1 MPLAS
6 SFGDMSRP
14 PFPTDTPAV
23 VTCGLPYANGALHI
37 GHLRTYVGGDIMT
50 RALRL
55 LGQDVAFVSGSDM
68 HGTPV
73 AVNAAAEGV
82 DPKTFAMRYHEQY
95 IETFPAFDIEFDQYG
110 HTDDAVNTAATTEIV
125 EALIAADRVYD
136 AEVPVAYDATAEQW
150 LPDRFVEGSC
160 PYCGEHARGDECD
173 EGCGRHLEPGEIEDP
188 VSTVT
193 GNPAEY
199 RIRSHKFFAVSELQA
214 ELSHFLDELEGT
226 TNAQRQPREWID
238 GELQDWCI
246 TRDIDWG
253 IDFPGEEDLVLY
265 VWVDAPIEYIA
276 ATRQYS
282 ERVGAEVF
290 DDERAWQEDGQI
302 IHVIGRDIIQHH
314 AVFWPAMLMTA
325 GFVTPRA
332 IMASGFITLEG
343 RGFST
348 SRGRAVWADE
358 YLETGFAPDLLRYYL
373 ATNGGFQQDVDFSW
387 ERFAER
393 VNTELVGTLGNFA
406 YRTMLFAH
414 REFGAVPD
422 TRADPAITA
431 AIAEATAAV
440 EAAVNEYDIRGVGE
454 AAMGLARRGNEHIQ
468 QEEPWKLEDGD
479 PRKAQVIAEC
489 LHLVKAAC
497 VCFAPIAPATM
508 QTLWEQLGEEGTVDS
523 VPLTAAQ
530 DPPSGQL
537 SEPSALFAQVEAEMV
552 EDLTEALHA
561 RIEETSSPEEESE
574 DLEPIMSDRISFEEF
589 GALDIRTG
597 EILEA
602 EPIEGADKLVQLTVD
617 IGVEERQIVAGIRQL
632 HDLEDLPGTSVVV
645 LANLE
650 PATLFGVESD
660 GMLLAAGDE
669 AALLTTHTPVP
680 PGTQIR

>member
-1 MPLAS
+1 
-6 SFGDMSRP
+6 MSDG
-14 PFPTDTPAV
+14 PFPTDAPAV

-82 DPKTFAMRYHEQY
+82 DPETFAMRYHEQY
-95 IETFPAFDIEFDQYG
+95 TETFPAFHVAFDQYG
-110 HTDDAVNTAATTEIV
+110 HTHDAMNTATTTEVV
-125 EALIAADRVYD
+125 EALIEAGRVYD
-136 AEVPVAYDATAEQW
+136 AEVPVAYDATADQW

-160 PYCGEHARGDECD
+160 PYCGAHARGDECD
-173 EGCGRHLEPGEIEDP
+173 EGCGRHLEPGEIEAP

-199 RIRSHKFFAVSELQA
+199 RTRAHKFFAVSELQA
-214 ELSHFLDELEGT
+214 ELSRFLDALEGT
-226 TNAQRQPREWID
+226 TNAQRQPREWVE

-253 IDFPGEEDLVLY
+253 IDFPGEEELVLY

-276 ATRQYS
+276 ATRQYT
-282 ERVGAEVF
+282 ERVGPEVF
-290 DDERAWQEDGQI
+290 DAERAWREDGQI

-348 SRGRAVWADE
+348 SRGRAVWAEE

-406 YRTMLFAH
+406 YRSMLFAH
-414 REFGAVPD
+414 REFGAVPEA
-422 TRADPAITA
+422 TVDPTIESAIEA
-431 AIAEATAAV
+431 ATAAV
-440 EAAVNEYDIRGVGE
+440 EAAVNAYDVRAIGE
-454 AAMGLARRGNEHIQ
+454 AAMELARRGNEHIQ
-468 QEEPWKLEDGD
+468 QEEPWKLEEGD

-497 VCFAPIAPATM
+497 VCFAPIAPVTM
-508 QTLWEQLGEEGTVDS
+508 QTLWEQLGEEGSVDG
-523 VPLTAAQ
+523 VPLEAAMA
-530 DPPSGQL
+530 PPTGPL
-537 SEPSALFAQVEAEMV
+537 PEPAALFTQIEDETVAE
-552 EDLTEALHA
+552 LTEALHA
-561 RIEETSSPEEESE
+561 RIAETAPTEAETPAA
-574 DLEPIMSDRISFEEF
+574 EPIMADRIGFESFSE
-589 GALDIRTG
+589 LDIRTG
-597 EILEA
+597 EILAA
-602 EPIEGADKLVQLTVD
+602 EPIEGADKLVRLTVD
-617 IGVEERQIVAGIRQL
+617 IGVEQRQIVAGIRQL
-632 HDLEDLPGTSVVV
+632 HAVEELPGTAVVI

-660 GMLLAAGDE
+660 GMLLAAGED

-680 PGTQIR
+680 PGTRIR

>member
-1 MPLAS
+1 
-6 SFGDMSRP
+6 MSDG
-14 PFPTDTPAV
+14 PFPTDAPAV

-82 DPKTFAMRYHEQY
+82 DPETFAMRYHEQY
-95 IETFPAFDIEFDQYG
+95 TETFPAFHVAFDQYG
-110 HTDDAVNTAATTEIV
+110 HTHDAMNTATTTEVV
-125 EALIAADRVYD
+125 EALIEGGRVYD
-136 AEVPVAYDATAEQW
+136 AEVPVAYDATADQW

-160 PYCGEHARGDECD
+160 PYCGAHARGDECD
-173 EGCGRHLEPGEIEDP
+173 EGCGRHLEPGEIEAP

-199 RIRSHKFFAVSELQA
+199 RTRAHKFFAVSELQA
-214 ELSHFLDELEGT
+214 ELSRFLDALEGT
-226 TNAQRQPREWID
+226 TNAQRQPREWVE

-253 IDFPGEEDLVLY
+253 IDFPGEEELVLY

-276 ATRQYS
+276 ATRQYT
-282 ERVGAEVF
+282 ERVGPEVF
-290 DDERAWQEDGQI
+290 DAERAWREDGQI

-348 SRGRAVWADE
+348 SRGRAVWAEE

-406 YRTMLFAH
+406 YRSMLFAH
-414 REFGAVPD
+414 REFGAVPEA
-422 TRADPAITA
+422 TVDPAIEG
-431 AIAEATAAV
+431 AIEAATAAV
-440 EAAVNEYDIRGVGE
+440 EAAVNAYDVRAIGE
-454 AAMGLARRGNEHIQ
+454 AAMELARRGNEHIQ
-468 QEEPWKLEDGD
+468 QEEPWKLEEGD

-497 VCFAPIAPATM
+497 VCFAPIAPVTM
-508 QTLWEQLGEEGTVDS
+508 QTLWEQLGEEGGVDS
-523 VPLTAAQ
+523 VPLEAAMA
-530 DPPSGQL
+530 PPTGPL
-537 SEPSALFAQVEAEMV
+537 PEPAALFTQIEEETVAE
-552 EDLTEALHA
+552 LTEALHA
-561 RIEETSSPEEESE
+561 RIAETAPTEAETPTA
-574 DLEPIMSDRISFEEF
+574 EPIMTDRIDFESFSE
-589 GALDIRTG
+589 LDIRTG
-597 EILEA
+597 EILAA
-602 EPIEGADKLVQLTVD
+602 EPVEGADKLVQLTVD
-617 IGVEERQIVAGIRQL
+617 IGVEQRQIVAGIRQL
-632 HDLEDLPGTSVVV
+632 HAVEELPGTAVVI

-660 GMLLAAGDE
+660 GMLLAAGED

-680 PGTQIR
+680 PGTRIR

>member
-1 MPLAS
+1 
-6 SFGDMSRP
+6 MSDG
-14 PFPTDTPAV
+14 PFPTDAPAV

-82 DPKTFAMRYHEQY
+82 DPETFAMRYHEQY
-95 IETFPAFDIEFDQYG
+95 TETFPAFHVAFDQYG
-110 HTDDAVNTAATTEIV
+110 HTHDAMNTATTTEVV
-125 EALIAADRVYD
+125 EALIEAGRVYD
-136 AEVPVAYDATAEQW
+136 AEVPVAYDATADQW

-160 PYCGEHARGDECD
+160 PYCGAHARGDECD
-173 EGCGRHLEPGEIEDP
+173 EGCGRHLEPGEIEAP

-199 RIRSHKFFAVSELQA
+199 RTRAHKFFAVSELQA
-214 ELSHFLDELEGT
+214 ELSRFLDALEGT
-226 TNAQRQPREWID
+226 TNAQRQPREWVE

-253 IDFPGEEDLVLY
+253 IDFPGEEELVLY

-276 ATRQYS
+276 ATRQYT
-282 ERVGAEVF
+282 ERVGPEVF
-290 DDERAWQEDGQI
+290 DAERAWREDGQI

-348 SRGRAVWADE
+348 SRGRAVWAEE

-406 YRTMLFAH
+406 YRSMLFAH
-414 REFGAVPD
+414 REFGAVPEA
-422 TRADPAITA
+422 TVDPAIEG
-431 AIAEATAAV
+431 AIEAATAAV
-440 EAAVNEYDIRGVGE
+440 EAAVNAYDVRAIGE
-454 AAMGLARRGNEHIQ
+454 AAMELARRGNEHIQ
-468 QEEPWKLEDGD
+468 QEEPWKLEEGD

-497 VCFAPIAPATM
+497 VCFAPIAPVTM
-508 QTLWEQLGEEGTVDS
+508 QTLWEQLGEEGGVDS
-523 VPLTAAQ
+523 VPLEAAMA
-530 DPPSGQL
+530 PPTGPL
-537 SEPSALFAQVEAEMV
+537 PEPAALFTQIEEETVAE
-552 EDLTEALHA
+552 LTEALHA
-561 RIEETSSPEEESE
+561 RIAETAPTEAETPTA
-574 DLEPIMSDRISFEEF
+574 EPIMTDRIDFESFSE
-589 GALDIRTG
+589 LDIRTG
-597 EILEA
+597 EILAA
-602 EPIEGADKLVQLTVD
+602 EPVEGADKLVQLTVD
-617 IGVEERQIVAGIRQL
+617 IGVEQRQIVAGIRQL
-632 HDLEDLPGTSVVV
+632 HAVEELPGTAVVI

-660 GMLLAAGDE
+660 GMLLAAGED

-680 PGTQIR
+680 PGTRIR

>member
-1 MPLAS
+1 
-6 SFGDMSRP
+6 MSDE
-14 PFPTDTPAV
+14 PFPTDAPAV

-73 AVNAAAEGV
+73 AVNAAEEGV
-82 DPKTFAMRYHEQY
+82 DPETFAMRYHEQY
-95 IETFPAFDIEFDQYG
+95 TETFPAFHIEFDQYG
-110 HTDDAVNTAATTEIV
+110 HTHDAMNIKTTTEIV
-125 EALIAADRVYD
+125 EALIEADRVYD
-136 AEVPVAYDATAEQW
+136 AEVPVAYDATGDQW
-150 LPDRFVEGSC
+150 LPDRFVEGTC

-199 RIRSHKFFAVSELQA
+199 RRRSHKFFAVSDLQA

-226 TNAQRQPREWID
+226 TNAQRQPREWVE

-276 ATRQYS
+276 ATRQYT
-282 ERVGAEVF
+282 ERVGPEVF
-290 DDERAWQEDGQI
+290 DAERAWEKDGQI

-314 AVFWPAMLMTA
+314 AVFWPAMLLTA

-348 SRGRAVWADE
+348 SRGRAVWAEE

-406 YRTMLFAH
+406 YRSMLFAH

-422 TRADPAITA
+422 APVDPEIASAIE
-431 AIAEATAAV
+431 EATAAV
-440 EAAVNEYDIRGVGE
+440 ETAVNSYDIRAIGE

-468 QEEPWKLEDGD
+468 QHEPWKLQEGD
-479 PRKAQVIAEC
+479 PRKAQIIAEC

-497 VCFAPIAPATM
+497 VCFAPIAPVTM
-508 QTLWEQLGEEGTVDS
+508 QTLWEQLGEGGAVSDVSLEVAEQPPAGE
-523 VPLTAAQ
+523 LT
-530 DPPSGQL
+530 
-537 SEPSALFAQVEAEMV
+537 EPAALFSQI
-552 EDLTEALHA
+552 EDETVSALTEALHT
-561 RIEETSSPEEESE
+561 RIEETAPTEPESAAV
-574 DLEPIMSDRISFEEF
+574 DPITTDRISFEEF

-597 EILEA
+597 QIRAA
-602 EPIEGADKLVQLTVD
+602 EPIEGADKLVKLTVD
-617 IGVEERQIVAGIRQL
+617 IGVEQRQIVAGIRQL
-632 HDLEDLPGTSVVV
+632 HALEELPGTAVVI

-660 GMLLAAGDE
+660 GMLLAAGDD

-680 PGTQIR
+680 PGTRIR

>member
-1 MPLAS
+1 
-6 SFGDMSRP
+6 MSQGA
-14 PFPTDTPAV
+14 FPTDAPAV

-82 DPKTFAMRYHEQY
+82 DPRTFAMRYHEQY
-95 IETFPAFDIEFDQYG
+95 IETFPAFHIEFDQYG
-110 HTDDAVNTAATTEIV
+110 HTDDAVNTATTTEIV
-125 EALIAADRVYD
+125 EALIAAGRVYD
-136 AEVPVAYDATAEQW
+136 AEVPVAYDANAEQW

-173 EGCGRHLEPGEIEDP
+173 EGCGRHLEPGEIDAP

-199 RIRSHKFFAVSELQA
+199 RVRSHKFFAVSELQA

-238 GELQDWCI
+238 GDLQDWCI

-253 IDFPGEEDLVLY
+253 IGFPGEEDLVLY

-282 ERVGAEVF
+282 ERVGTEVF
-290 DDERAWQEDGQI
+290 DAERAWREDGQI

-325 GFVTPRA
+325 GYVTPRA

-348 SRGRAVWADE
+348 SRGRAVWAEE
-358 YLETGFAPDLLRYYL
+358 YLETGFAPDMLRYYL

-422 TRADPAITA
+422 ASVDPPITA

-440 EAAVNEYDIRGVGE
+440 ETAVNEYDIRGIGE

-468 QEEPWKLEDGD
+468 QEEPWKLEDED

-508 QTLWEQLGEEGTVDS
+508 QDLWEQLGEEGTVDD

-530 DPPSGQL
+530 KPPAGQL
-537 SEPSALFAQVEAEMV
+537 SEPSALFPQIEAETV
-552 EDLTEALHA
+552 EDLTGALHA
-561 RIEETSSPEEESE
+561 RIEETSPTVGAAE
-574 DLEPIMSDRISFEEF
+574 DIEPMTSDRIGFEEF
-589 GALDIRTG
+589 SALDIRTG
-597 EILEA
+597 EVREA
-602 EPIEGADKLVQLTVD
+602 EPIEGADNLVRLIVD

-632 HDLEDLPGTSVVV
+632 HDVEELRGTAVVV

-660 GMLLAAGDE
+660 GMLLAAGED

>member
-1 MPLAS
+1 
-6 SFGDMSRP
+6 MSDG
-14 PFPTDTPAV
+14 PFPTDAPAV

-82 DPKTFAMRYHEQY
+82 DPETFAMRYHEQY
-95 IETFPAFDIEFDQYG
+95 TETFPAFHVAFDQYG
-110 HTDDAVNTAATTEIV
+110 HTHDAMNTATTTEVV
-125 EALIAADRVYD
+125 EALIEGGRVYD
-136 AEVPVAYDATAEQW
+136 AEVPVAYDATADQW

-160 PYCGEHARGDECD
+160 PYCGAHARGDECD
-173 EGCGRHLEPGEIEDP
+173 EGCGRHLEPGEIEAP

-199 RIRSHKFFAVSELQA
+199 RTRAHKFFAVSELQA
-214 ELSHFLDELEGT
+214 ELSRFLDALEGT
-226 TNAQRQPREWID
+226 TNAQRQPREWVE

-253 IDFPGEEDLVLY
+253 IDFPGEEELVLY

-276 ATRQYS
+276 ATRQYT
-282 ERVGAEVF
+282 ERVGPEVF
-290 DDERAWQEDGQI
+290 DAERAWREDGQI

-348 SRGRAVWADE
+348 SRGRAVWAEE

-406 YRTMLFAH
+406 YRSMLFAH
-414 REFGAVPD
+414 REFGAVPEA
-422 TRADPAITA
+422 TVDPAIEG
-431 AIAEATAAV
+431 AIEAATAAV
-440 EAAVNEYDIRGVGE
+440 EAAVNAYDVRAIGE
-454 AAMGLARRGNEHIQ
+454 AAMELARRGNEHIQ
-468 QEEPWKLEDGD
+468 QEEPWKLEEGD

-497 VCFAPIAPATM
+497 VCFAPIAPVTM
-508 QTLWEQLGEEGTVDS
+508 QTLWEQLGEEGGVDS
-523 VPLTAAQ
+523 VPLEAAMA
-530 DPPSGQL
+530 PPTGPL
-537 SEPSALFAQVEAEMV
+537 PEPAALFTQIEEETVAE
-552 EDLTEALHA
+552 LTEALHA
-561 RIEETSSPEEESE
+561 RIAETAPAEAETPTA
-574 DLEPIMSDRISFEEF
+574 EPIMTDRIDFESFSE
-589 GALDIRTG
+589 LDIRTG
-597 EILEA
+597 EILAA
-602 EPIEGADKLVQLTVD
+602 EPVEGADKLVQLTVD
-617 IGVEERQIVAGIRQL
+617 IGVEQRQIVAGIRQL
-632 HDLEDLPGTSVVV
+632 HAVEELPGTAVVI

-660 GMLLAAGDE
+660 GMLLAAGED

-680 PGTQIR
+680 PGTRIR

>member
-1 MPLAS
+1 
-6 SFGDMSRP
+6 MSDGQ
-14 PFPTDTPAV
+14 FPTDAPAI

-50 RALRL
+50 RAMRL
-55 LGQDVAFVSGSDM
+55 LGQEVAFVSGSDM

-82 DPKTFAMRYHEQY
+82 DPETFAMRYHELY
-95 IETFPAFDIEFDQYG
+95 TETFPAFHIDFDQYG
-110 HTDDAVNTAATTEIV
+110 HTHDEMNTRTTTEVV
-125 EALIAADRVYD
+125 EALIEAGRVYD
-136 AEVPVAYDATAEQW
+136 AEVPVAYDASADQW
-150 LPDRFVEGSC
+150 LPDRFVEGRC

-173 EGCGRHLEPGEIEDP
+173 EGCGRHLEPGEIESP

-199 RIRSHKFFAVSELQA
+199 RERSHKFFAVSDLQA
-214 ELSHFLDELEGT
+214 ELSRFLDALEGT
-226 TNAQRQPREWID
+226 TNAQRQPREWIE

-253 IDFPGEEDLVLY
+253 IEFPGEEDLVLY
-265 VWVDAPIEYIA
+265 VWVDAPIEYIS
-276 ATRQYS
+276 ATRQYT
-282 ERVGAEVF
+282 ERVGPEEF
-290 DDERAWQEDGQI
+290 DAERAWREDGQI

-393 VNTELVGTLGNFA
+393 VNTELVGALGNFA
-406 YRTMLFAH
+406 YRSMLFAH

-422 TRADPAITA
+422 AAEDPEIISAI
-431 AIAEATAAV
+431 EDATAAV
-440 EAAVNEYDIRGVGE
+440 EVAVNEYDIRAIGD

-468 QEEPWKLEDGD
+468 QQEPWKLEDGD

-497 VCFAPIAPATM
+497 VCFAPIAPVTM
-508 QTLWEQLGEEGTVDS
+508 QRLWEQLGEAGSVDAVS
-523 VPLTAAQ
+523 LTAAEE
-530 DPPSGQL
+530 PPSGTL
-537 SEPSALFAQVEAEMV
+537 SEPTALFAQIEEETVEE
-552 EDLTEALHA
+552 LTEALHD
-561 RIEETSSPEEESE
+561 RIEETAPTPVQP
-574 DLEPIMSDRISFEEF
+574 DGPEPIATERISFEEF

-597 EILEA
+597 VIQA
-602 EPIEGADKLVQLTVD
+602 ADPIEGADKLVRLTVD
-617 IGVEERQIVAGIRQL
+617 LGVEQRQIVAGIRQL
-632 HDLEDLPGTSVVV
+632 HDIAELPGTAVVV

-660 GMLLAAGDE
+660 GMLLAAGED
-669 AALLTTHTPVP
+669 AALVTTHSPVP
-680 PGTQIR
+680 PGTRIR